1 LHKGKASD
9 KGARL
14 VEGHALG
21 EGDALGNRKDLIA
34 NPILLKSL
42 ETAGQKGC
50 PRLIE
55 ILEISI

>member
-1 LHKGKASD
+1 
-9 KGARL
+9 
-14 VEGHALG
+14 LG

-42 ETAGQKGC
+42 ETFGQKGC
-50 PRLIE
+50 PKLIE